1 MLDIIYNPI
10 RNGIQ
15 QQHLLGLQIQNKA
28 FSNLDVPILDDYSLS
43 EWQKLNVEEY
53 CKKHEISMEIFEK
66 LRRQVIESNKV
77 KSKRGIQL
85 LDELNTRQE
94 DLISIGCS
102 GIDDLL
108 SGGLHPGEITEISGE
123 STAGKTRLCYA
134 ATLMTT
140 CSVSNNTVFYI
151 DTLNSFSPEAMF
163 DLFQE
168 SDRFIDARDRG
179 MENVFQ
185 RIRLPKNGSDIF
197 DVFSVIEGLRQELQR
212 KSEDAF
218 YFNLKLIVLDSIA
231 PLFLPILGGYADEK
245 ANSLMTNLIRM
256 LRNLAREHQIVILIT
271 NSVETVR
278 PTNPMSAFSSTITKP
293 ALKMTWTYMPDTTLF
308 LILGEYVGSKQRFYI
323 NQQGNQIWGKPRVCE
338 VLRSHTR
345 GCTEF
350 FPISV

>member
-1 MLDIIYNPI
+1 MMERIERIADEA
-10 RNGIQ
+10 
-15 QQHLLGLQIQNKA
+15 K
-28 FSNLDVPILDDYSLS
+28 ILFG
-43 EWQKLNVEEY
+43 EVNVEEY

-66 LRRQVIESNKV
+66 LRHQVIESNKV
-77 KSKRGIQL
+77 KPKRGIQL

-108 SGGLHPGEITEISGE
+108 SGGLHPGDITEICGE

-140 CSVSNNTVFYI
+140 CSSSNNTVFYI
-151 DTLNSFSPEAMF
+151 DTLNSFSPEAMLN
-163 DLFQE
+163 LFQE
-168 SDRFIDARDRG
+168 SDRFIDARDQG
-179 MENVFQ
+179 MENIFQ

-197 DVFSVIEGLRQELQR
+197 AVFSVIEDLRQELQR

-245 ANSLMTNLIRM
+245 
-256 LRNLAREHQIVILIT
+256 
-271 NSVETVR
+271 VETVR

-338 VLRSHTR
+338 VLRSRTR
-345 GCTEF
+345 RMGSWCVFYMGCTEF